1 LSIKQ
6 DQTLDKP
13 VNNIKKQALIGL
25 AALAAVLWLALFLPA
40 GSLNYWQAWTYWLVF
55 SISVSAISIYFL
67 KKDLN
72 LIASRLKTGPTAE
85 KEKNQKL
92 ANSLIS
98 IFFILLIL
106 IPPFDHRFQLS
117 NVPSYLVL
125 AADVFVALGLL
136 IIFLVFKQ
144 NSFTSAVIEVNKGQ
158 KVISTGPYAV
168 VRHPMYSGALLM
180 LLFTPLALGSFWG
193 LLAFIPTILVIA
205 LRVVEE
211 EKFLKRN
218 LSGYDEY
225 CKKIHHRL
233 IPFVW

>member
-1 LSIKQ
+1 
-6 DQTLDKP
+6 LDKP
-13 VNNIKKQALIGL
+13 ISNIKKRALIGL
-25 AALAAVLWLALFLPA
+25 AALAAILWVALFLPA

-55 SISVSAISIYFL
+55 LISVSAISVYFL

-85 KEKNQKL
+85 KEKSQKL

-98 IFFILLIL
+98 ILFVLLIL

-117 NVPSYLVL
+117 YVPWYLAL

-136 IIFLVFKQ
+136 IIFLVFKE
-144 NSFTSAVIEVNKGQ
+144 NSFTSAVIEVNQGQ

-193 LLAFIPTILVIA
+193 LLALIPMILVIA

-211 EKFLKRN
+211 EKFLAKN
-218 LSGYDEY
+218 LSGYAEY
-225 CKKIHHRL
+225 YKKVRHRL
-233 IPFVW
+233 IPFIW